1 MKPEKFNDTIDGDAV
16 DGDGADGDDVG
27 GDYVGG
33 DYVGGDYVGGDYVGG
48 TLRVNS
54 AFPKHIRPKP
64 PGPRLSLKPIRLELL
79 EYHICW
85 EGGVKRRIQETQ

>member
-1 MKPEKFNDTIDGDAV
+1 MKPEKLNDTNDGDTDAV
-16 DGDGADGDDVG
+16 DGDGDGADGDGADGDD
-27 GDYVGG
+27 
-33 DYVGGDYVGGDYVGG
+33 VGGDYVGG

-85 EGGVKRRIQETQ
+85 EGGVKGRIQETQ

>member
-16 DGDGADGDDVG
+16 DGDGADGDD
-27 GDYVGG
+27 
-33 DYVGGDYVGGDYVGG
+33 VGGDYVGGDYVGG

-85 EGGVKRRIQETQ
+85 ERGVKGRIQETQ

>member
-16 DGDGADGDDVG
+16 DGDGADGDD
-27 GDYVGG
+27 VGG

-85 EGGVKRRIQETQ
+85 EGGVKGRIQETQ